1 MEPSLRILI
10 LEDSEADFRL
20 IEKELDGMRPSISF
34 ARAENRNGFLNELI
48 TSRPDLILS
57 DYSLPLFDGM
67 AAMRL
72 AKQYHP
78 EVPFIVISGAIDEET
93 AVICLKSGAEDYVL
107 KSRLGRLG
115 PAVEGAIRKKKAM
128 EEKANAE
135 EALQESE
142 KRYRRLFESAQQA
155 ILLLDSESGSITDIN
170 PFGLQLIG
178 KEKPQVLG
186 KSLLETGLVSDPLLF
201 SRIQDRLRFDENVSL
216 EELAPASGEGRG
228 RDLEITC
235 NRYMLDNRGVV
246 HCAVRDI
253 TARRLAE
260 EEKVKMQAQLFQA
273 QKMEAIGAVAGG
285 VAHDFN
291 NLMTAIQIST
301 DLAMMK
307 IDESHD
313 LFREL
318 KEIRN
323 SAMRATGLIRQLLL
337 FSRKHPMEF
346 RTLDLN
352 PIVDNLLA
360 MLHRLIGEDIEIKA
374 DLDSA
379 LLPVRADASNM
390 EQVIMNFV
398 LNGRDAMPNGGTVI
412 IKTANVELG
421 EPECRRL
428 SGLKPGRYQCLSV
441 SDTGVGMDAE
451 TLDHIFE
458 PFFTTKSPG
467 KGTGLGLSVVYGI
480 VKQHEGAIAV
490 QSEPMKG
497 STFSVY
503 LPAAAAQGEAG
514 AEPRSAVIDYAG
526 QGQTILFV
534 EDEDKVRESA
544 AKAMVKCG
552 YRVVIACDVKT
563 AMEAMS
569 REKGRF
575 DLVFTDVVLSDRTG
589 IDLAEEILLE
599 YPDMKILL
607 CSGYT
612 DQKSQWPIIREKGF
626 RFLQKPYDL
635 GSLLRAIHEALEEK
649 K

>member
-1 MEPSLRILI
+1 MEPSLRILL
-10 LEDSEADFRL
+10 LEDSAADAGL
-20 IEKELDGMRPSISF
+20 IRKELEDAGLSF
-34 ARAENRNGFLNELI
+34 SLALVDNRKDFLNELI
-48 TSRPDLILS
+48 TSKPDLILS
-57 DYSLPLFDGM
+57 DYLMPVFDGM
-67 AAMRL
+67 AALGLSR
-72 AKQYHP
+72 QYHP
-78 EVPFIVISGAIDEET
+78 NVPFIIITGAVNEET
-93 AVICLKSGAEDYVL
+93 AVNCLKSGAEDYVL

-115 PAVEGAIRKKKAM
+115 PAVESAILKKRTM
-128 EEKANAE
+128 EEKARTE
-135 EALQESE
+135 EALLESE

-155 ILLLDSESGSITDIN
+155 VLLLDSGTGTVTDIN
-170 PFGLQLIG
+170 PFGLHLIG
-178 KEKPQVLG
+178 KTRQHVLG
-186 KSLLETGLVSDPLLF
+186 RNLLEAGFVSDPLLF
-201 SRIQDRLRFDENVSL
+201 GQVQDRLRVSENVSL
-216 EELAPASGEGRG
+216 EGMKLASADGSS
-228 RDLEITC
+228 
-235 NRYMLDNRGVV
+235 
-246 HCAVRDI
+246 RDI
-253 TARRLAE
+253 EMTCSRYPADDGGVIHCFIRDVTQRRQSE
-260 EEKVKMQAQLFQA
+260 EERVKMQAQLFQA

-307 IDESHD
+307 IDETHD

-352 PIVDNLLA
+352 PIIENMLH
-360 MLHRLIGEDIEIKA
+360 MLHRLIGEDIDIRAE
-374 DLDSA
+374 LDPA
-379 LLPVRADASNM
+379 LQPVRADASNM

-398 LNGRDAMPNGGTVI
+398 LNGRDAMPKGGSVVI
-412 IKTANVELG
+412 RTSNVELD
-421 EPECRRL
+421 EADCRKM
-428 SGLKPGRYQCLSV
+428 SDLKPGQHVRLSV
-441 SDTGVGMDAE
+441 SDTGIGMDAV

-458 PFFTTKSPG
+458 PFFTTKAPG

-480 VKQHEGAIAV
+480 VKQHEGAIQV

-497 STFSVY
+497 STFSVI
-503 LPAAAAQGEAG
+503 LPAAQVKAEAAGESKASYL
-514 AEPRSAVIDYAG
+514 EYAG
-526 QGQTILFV
+526 KGQVILLV

-552 YRVVIACDVKT
+552 YRVVIASNADA
-563 AMEAMS
+563 AMELMS

-589 IDLAEEILLE
+589 IELAEEIQRD
-599 YPDMKILL
+599 YPGMRILL

-635 GSLLRAIHEALEEK
+635 TGLLRAIHEALR
-649 K
+649 

>member
-1 MEPSLRILI
+1 MEPSLRILL
-10 LEDSEADFRL
+10 LEDSAADIRL
-20 IEKELDGMRPSISF
+20 IEKELKDTHLSFSF
-34 ARAENRNGFLNELI
+34 ALAGNRRDFLNELI
-48 TSRPDLILS
+48 TSKPDLILS
-57 DYSLPLFDGM
+57 DYAMPAFDGM
-67 AAMRL
+67 TAMRL

-78 EVPFIVISGAIDEET
+78 NVPFIIVTGAIDEET

-115 PAVEGAIRKKKAM
+115 PAVESAIRKKQAM
-128 EEKANAE
+128 EEKAKTE

-155 ILLLDSESGSITDIN
+155 VLLLDSETGTVTDIN
-170 PFGLQLIG
+170 PFGLQMIG
-178 KEKPQVLG
+178 KTRPNVLG
-186 KSLLETGLVSDPLLF
+186 KNLLETGFVSDPLLF
-201 SRIQDRLRFDENVSL
+201 QQIQNRLQVSENVSL
-216 EELAPASGEGRG
+216 EGMALTSMDGSN
-228 RDLEITC
+228 RDIEMTC
-235 NRYMLDNRGVV
+235 NRYQLDDRGVI
-246 HCAVRDI
+246 HCFIRDV
-253 TARRLAE
+253 TQRRHSE
-260 EEKVKMQAQLFQA
+260 EERVKMQAQLFEA

-323 SAMRATGLIRQLLL
+323 SAMRATSLIRQLLL

-352 PIVDNLLA
+352 PIIENLLH
-360 MLHRLIGEDIEIKA
+360 MLHRLIGEDI
-374 DLDSA
+374 DLRAELDPA
-379 LLPVRADASNM
+379 LQPVRADASNM

-398 LNGRDAMPNGGTVI
+398 LNGRDAMPKGGTVI
-412 IKTANVELG
+412 IRTANVELN
-421 EPECRRL
+421 EADCRKL
-428 SGLKPGRYQCLSV
+428 PDLKPGRYMRLSV
-441 SDTGVGMDAE
+441 SDTGIGMDAE
-451 TLDHIFE
+451 TLDRIFE
-458 PFFTTKSPG
+458 PFFTTKAPG

-480 VKQHEGAIAV
+480 VKQHEGAIQV

-503 LPAAAAQGEAG
+503 LPTALAQGEK
-514 AEPRSAVIDYAG
+514 AVESKASHLDYVGKG
-526 QGQTILFV
+526 QVILLV
-534 EDEDKVRESA
+534 EDEDKVREST

-552 YRVVIACDVKT
+552 YRVVIASNADA
-563 AMEAMS
+563 AMEMTS
-569 REKGRF
+569 RENGRF

-589 IDLAEEILLE
+589 IELAEEILRD

-607 CSGYT
+607 CSGYA

-635 GSLLRAIHEALEEK
+635 TGLLRAVHEALQ
-649 K
+649 